1 MLKRIKIIDEATKQ
15 VLTMSANSNEVWAI
29 SNGYSVEL
37 FEVEIGYDNNY
48 YLQGYALNQPFEELK
63 ANKLT
68 EINNSYTTEANVVRA
83 TTPEDEVLTWDIQKL
98 EAQAWELDNT
108 VATPFCT
115 TLAEAREMDREVLL
129 NKVLEK
135 VYGYQTLMAGLTGKR
150 QKIEDQLDAII
161 DDTEENRAII
171 EGLSW

>member
-1 MLKRIKIIDEATKQ
+1 MLIRAKLINEETKEYQILNQIVAEKQGIDY
-15 VLTMSANSNEVWAI
+15 V
-29 SNGYSVEL
+29 
-37 FEVEIGYDNNY
+37 EVEQGYDGKF
-48 YLQGYALNQPFEELK
+48 YLSGYALNQPFEELK